1 MIEDDVEYILKVID
15 ENPSMKEAVI
25 ERILNDTYD
34 RGYEDGI
41 TKFAEGLRDG
51 NTNVCQDDG
60 R

>member
-15 ENPSMKEAVI
+15 ENPSMKESVI

-34 RGYEDGI
+34 RGYQDGI
-41 TKFAEGLRDG
+41 MKFAEGLRDG
-51 NTNVCQDDG
+51 SNSVCQDDG

>member
-34 RGYEDGI
+34 RGYQDGI
-41 TKFAEGLRDG
+41 MKFTEGLRDG
-51 NTNVCQDDG
+51 NISVCQDDG